1 MFLFEKLAEERII
14 AAMQRGELSGLAG
27 EGKPLPAEDDLSLV
41 PEDLRMACKI
51 LRNAGFTPPEIPLY
65 REINNLVQSGAEP
78 SNGDDSPDTR
88 RRKLMCLM
96 LQLSGY
102 RDRYMNLALQ
112 DEYYRKV
119 LKQISGT

>member
-1 MFLFEKLAEERII
+1 
-14 AAMQRGELSGLAG
+14 
-27 EGKPLPAEDDLSLV
+27 
-41 PEDLRMACKI
+41 MACKI